1 MRGGHRRATG
11 CGISGVTGVTGR
23 ARARAG
29 SSDIRLDT
37 STAVP
42 GDRPA
47 ATEAS
52 NGVGAG
58 NQCAS
63 RVRRVIK
70 GRRIRH
76 GGTTWAGVTS
86 SYHHLDT
93 SSSLSFNSGLQLV
106 ADSAA
111 FRDWATPGVNRYVG
125 GLGRVAISVRAVE
138 RIRRKEK
145 FHALHV
151 CGWCAV
157 ALVHVTATN
166 PLRARGHP
174 DLVTRAVIADRCA
187 GGVRAVKEIVAR
199 EKRVRTANATAG
211 MDGIVPV
218 EVVIG
223 VDSVPAAIVRFQRVM
238 RPANPGICTGNNNV
252 LAGVPKRPDLW
263 RVRIIDSWFDCGWPR
278 RRFLN
283 RAWLREVVMNNWV
296 AFDASHPRERR
307 QCLSDLAITL
317 HQNCV
322 NDV

>member
-52 NGVGAG
+52 NGIGAG

-76 GGTTWAGVTS
+76 GGTPWAGVTRC
-86 SYHHLDT
+86 YHHLDT
-93 SSSLSFNSGLQLV
+93 SSSLSFNGGLQLV

-111 FRDWATPGVNRYVG
+111 FRGRATPGVNRYVG
-125 GLGRVAISVRAVE
+125 CLGRVAISVRAVD

-151 CGWCAV
+151 GGRCTV
-157 ALVHVTATN
+157 AHVHVPAPD
-166 PLRARGHP
+166 PLGAGGHP
-174 DLVTRAVIADRCA
+174 DLVTRAVITYRRA
-187 GGVRAVKEIVAR
+187 GGVRAVEEIIAR

-211 MDGIVPV
+211 MDGIVPI

-223 VDSVPAAIVRFQRVM
+223 IDSVPAAIVRF
-238 RPANPGICTGNNNV
+238 
-252 LAGVPKRPDLW
+252 
-263 RVRIIDSWFDCGWPR
+263 
-278 RRFLN
+278 
-283 RAWLREVVMNNWV
+283 
-296 AFDASHPRERR
+296 
-307 QCLSDLAITL
+307 
-317 HQNCV
+317 
-322 NDV
+322 

>member
-52 NGVGAG
+52 NGIGAG

-76 GGTTWAGVTS
+76 GGTTWAGVTRC
-86 SYHHLDT
+86 YHHLDT
-93 SSSLSFNSGLQLV
+93 SSSLSFNGGLQLV

-111 FRDWATPGVNRYVG
+111 LRDWAAPGVNRYVG
-125 GLGRVAISVRAVE
+125 CFGRVAISVRAVE

-157 ALVHVTATN
+157 ALVHVTAPD
-166 PLRARGHP
+166 PLRARGHT
-174 DLVTRAVIADRCA
+174 DLVTRAVIADGCA

-199 EKRVRTANATAG
+199 ERRVRTANAPAG

-223 VDSVPAAIVRFQRVM
+223 VDSVPTAIVRF
-238 RPANPGICTGNNNV
+238 
-252 LAGVPKRPDLW
+252 
-263 RVRIIDSWFDCGWPR
+263 
-278 RRFLN
+278 
-283 RAWLREVVMNNWV
+283 
-296 AFDASHPRERR
+296 
-307 QCLSDLAITL
+307 
-317 HQNCV
+317 
-322 NDV
+322 